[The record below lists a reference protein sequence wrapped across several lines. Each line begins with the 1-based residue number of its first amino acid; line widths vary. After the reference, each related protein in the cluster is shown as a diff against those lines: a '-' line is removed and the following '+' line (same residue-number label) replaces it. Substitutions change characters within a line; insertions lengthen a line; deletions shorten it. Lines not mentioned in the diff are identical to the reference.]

1 MIQPSLFESRLDT
14 LFIKYHADNPAI
26 FEHFKRFA
34 LQLRGRGFRH
44 FGAKAIMER
53 IRWEVALQTGRD
65 GFKINNNY
73 TSRYARLLE
82 RKLPMFR
89 GFFRK
94 RALQR

>member
-1 MIQPSLFESRLDT
+1 MIQKALFENELDKK
-14 LFIKYHADNPAI
+14 FRQYH
-26 FEHFKRFA
+26 FEHPEVFKFFAQFA
-34 LQLRGRGFRH
+34 LQLKHKGFKH

-82 RKLPMFR
+82 QKLPMFR